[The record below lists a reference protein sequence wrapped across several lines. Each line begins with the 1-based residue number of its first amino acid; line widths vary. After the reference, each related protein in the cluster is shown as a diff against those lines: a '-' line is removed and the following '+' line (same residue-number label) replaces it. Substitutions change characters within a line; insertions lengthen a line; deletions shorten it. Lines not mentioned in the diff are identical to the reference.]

1 MTVSITVSS
10 DIKSLSKWLSN
21 TQKKELPSAMRNA
34 LNDTAFE
41 TMKYM
46 RRILPRNLD
55 KPTPFTIRNLQFE
68 KTDKKRLV
76 SKVGFASPTFGKPI
90 GRGSAYYMK
99 LLIDGGIRTPQRTS
113 IAVPTKLYKTD
124 KFGNIGKPGKIRS
137 LLNKKN
143 YFQDTLNGK
152 AGIFKTSGRGKNKK
166 TEMMIAYEKTTI
178 YRPQFNFPV
187 KTKST
192 INRIFKPLFEKNL
205 NQVLRK
211 KNIQGIRGWI

>member
-76 SKVGFASPTFGKPI
+76 SKFYKILKRIKPH
-90 GRGSAYYMK
+90 YY
-99 LLIDGGIRTPQRTS
+99 R
-113 IAVPTKLYKTD
+113 
-124 KFGNIGKPGKIRS
+124 
-137 LLNKKN
+137 
-143 YFQDTLNGK
+143 
-152 AGIFKTSGRGKNKK
+152 
-166 TEMMIAYEKTTI
+166 
-178 YRPQFNFPV
+178 
-187 KTKST
+187 
-192 INRIFKPLFEKNL
+192 
-205 NQVLRK
+205 
-211 KNIQGIRGWI
+211 